1 MNENLG
7 SLTSTKFIMSAV
19 CLIIVTIAFFIGK
32 LDQATFMPFLLGILS
47 QYGLFNTASK
57 FADKTSA
64 N

>member
-7 SLTSTKFIMSAV
+7 SLTSTKFIMSAA
-19 CLIIVTIAFFIGK
+19 CLVIVTVAFFTGR
-32 LDQATFMPFLLGILS
+32 LEESTFMPFLLGILS